1 VFRPEVLDDLLPADH
16 RIRSIWSLVDKLD
29 LSGFYAAI
37 QARGT
42 QAGRPATDP
51 KILAVLWLYATSEN
65 VGSARQVARLCER
78 DDVYRWICGG
88 VEMNHHTLSDFRV
101 AHGERL
107 DDLLTQ
113 LLALFVSKGLLKL
126 EKVAQDGMR
135 VRANAGSS
143 SFRSK
148 TGLEKCVE
156 QARERV
162 AATKQML
169 DQPVDETREARREAA
184 KLRAAQERLARVE
197 KALAALPEI
206 QEAKK
211 RVEARAKTRVSTT
224 DSDARVMKM
233 GDGGFRPAFNVQ
245 LATDV
250 DTRAIVG
257 CDVTNAGSDMAQMV
271 PMLDQVEER
280 TGKTPEGYL
289 VDGGFAKYEA
299 IEAVA
304 AREVEVLAPVPT
316 PKKQATDPHAPKDTD
331 GPGVAEWRGRMA
343 TPEAKEAYKA
353 RAATAETVNAD
364 LRVKRGLDRFLVRGL
379 EKVKAVTLWSVLAY
393 NMLLYIS
400 KTTTI

>member
-1 VFRPEVLDDLLPADH
+1 
-16 RIRSIWSLVDKLD
+16 
-29 LSGFYAAI
+29 
-37 QARGT
+37 
-42 QAGRPATDP
+42 
-51 KILAVLWLYATSEN
+51 
-65 VGSARQVARLCER
+65 
-78 DDVYRWICGG
+78 
-88 VEMNHHTLSDFRV
+88 
-101 AHGERL
+101 
-107 DDLLTQ
+107 
-113 LLALFVSKGLLKL
+113 
-126 EKVAQDGMR
+126 
-135 VRANAGSS
+135 
-143 SFRSK
+143 
-148 TGLEKCVE
+148 
-156 QARERV
+156 
-162 AATKQML
+162 ML